1 MVWYDEEQKSG
12 KMFNFRDEIK
22 QYCKKDVTILRLA
35 CIAFRKVFISESGI
49 DPFFRCTTIASS
61 CMLTYR
67 KHFLQPDTIGIVPL
81 GGYRLAD
88 NQSAVASQW
97 LRWKVRGTD
106 KPIIHAG
113 NGREARICGYKV
125 INYTVEY
132 GLFLF
137 SIVFFYSI

>member
-1 MVWYDEEQKSG
+1 M
-12 KMFNFRDEIK
+12 
-22 QYCKKDVTILRLA
+22 TILRLA
-35 CIAFRKVFISESGI
+35 CIAFRQVFISECAI
-49 DPFFRCTTIASS
+49 DPFLRCTTIASS

-67 KHFLQPDTIGIVPL
+67 KRFLQPDTIGIVPL

-88 NQSAVASQW
+88 NQSAVDLQW
-97 LRWKVRGTD
+97 LRWKERGTD

-113 NGREARICGYKV
+113 NGREARICGYSYKV